1 MNSVQNVGPDGQ
13 GPQQL
18 RRRDL
23 FSYGLMALPLAFAG
37 LPIYLHAPDFYA
49 GTLGQSLTSL
59 GILLL
64 ALRAVDAIQDPL
76 IGSLSDRYHQHRT
89 LFLVLGVMMLGGGF
103 WMLFHPR
110 LSTPLAWFAM
120 AVFICT
126 TGFSIVSINLQTL
139 GGIWQV
145 SEHQR
150 TRITSWREALG
161 LLGLLTAAMGPALLG
176 ANSDPS
182 TAFHRLTIAYL
193 PLLAVATWALLAW
206 MKTAPLAQP
215 QETFKPSGGKPSGDA
230 VGKARGSWRALIRNP
245 WRCRFF
251 ALFAL
256 NTLASAIP
264 AVLVLFFIRD
274 RLGAAEYSGLF
285 LLVYFLFGALAMPL
299 WQWLSKRVG
308 KIQSWAV
315 SMALS
320 IITFLWA
327 VFLKDGQIE
336 AYALVCALSGL
347 ALGADLAL
355 PPSILADHIA
365 TGKSQAE
372 ASRMFSLMTLLS
384 KASLALA
391 TGLALP
397 LLGLAGYQPGIAMT
411 AELNLTLSLS
421 YAALPC
427 VLKTITLVWL
437 LCQANHSAQA
447 TSLKA

>member
-1 MNSVQNVGPDGQ
+1 MNT
-13 GPQQL
+13 QL
-18 RRRDL
+18 KRKDL
-23 FSYGLMALPLAFAG
+23 LSYGLMALPLAFAG

-59 GILLL
+59 GLLLL

-76 IGSLSDRYHQHRT
+76 IGSLSDRYHQHRA
-89 LFLVLGVMMLGGGF
+89 LILVLGVMMLGGGF
-103 WMLFHPR
+103 WMLFHPY
-110 LSTPLAWFAM
+110 LSAPLTWFAV

-176 ANSDPS
+176 ANSDAS

-206 MKTAPLAQP
+206 MKTAPLTRP
-215 QETFKPSGGKPSGDA
+215 QEAFKPSGET
-230 VGKARGSWRALIRNP
+230 RGSWRALISNP
-245 WRCRFF
+245 WRSRFF

-308 KIQSWAV
+308 KIQAWAV

-327 VFLKDGQIE
+327 IFLQDGQVE

-355 PPSILADHIA
+355 PPSILADHIVA
-365 TGKSQAE
+365 EKSQAE

-411 AELNLTLSLS
+411 TELNLTLSLS

-427 VLKTITLVWL
+427 ILKTITLVWL
-437 LCQANHSAQA
+437 LSQANHIAQA

>member
-1 MNSVQNVGPDGQ
+1 MNT
-13 GPQQL
+13 QL
-18 RRRDL
+18 KRKNL

-59 GILLL
+59 GLLLL

-76 IGSLSDRYHQHRT
+76 IGSLSDRYHQHRA
-89 LFLVLGVMMLGGGF
+89 LILVLGVMMLGGGF
-103 WMLFHPR
+103 WMLFHPH
-110 LSTPLAWFAM
+110 LSTPLTWFAM
-120 AVFICT
+120 AMFICT

-193 PLLAVATWALLAW
+193 PLLAVATWALLVW
-206 MKTAPLAQP
+206 MKTAPLTRP
-215 QETFKPSGGKPSGDA
+215 QKAFKPSGESDGET
-230 VGKARGSWRALIRNP
+230 RGHWRALINNP
-245 WRCRFF
+245 WRRRFF

-308 KIQSWAV
+308 KIQAWAV

-327 VFLKDGQIE
+327 VFLQDGQVE
-336 AYALVCALSGL
+336 AYVLVCALSGL

-365 TGKSQAE
+365 AEKSQAE

-411 AELNLTLSLS
+411 AELNLTLSLF

-427 VLKTITLVWL
+427 ILKTITLVWL
-437 LCQANHSAQA
+437 LRQANHIAQA
-447 TSLKA
+447 TSLQA